1 MGKVAE
7 RRARTI
13 DGIVAAALDVIAEE
27 GAAGLTLG
35 AVARRVGVRTPSL
48 YGYFANRAALCD
60 ELFARGWTELVRES
74 EHLAEDPV
82 DPARALTEGLREFV
96 AWSLANPGYAQLMQ
110 WRPIAG
116 WEPSPEAFAPAVAAL
131 ELTAQVIIRAQRAG
145 QLDPEVDPG
154 ELTQIFATLGAGIV
168 SQQLSNE
175 PGVPL
180 DAGRSSQHLDDIAG
194 MFLTYYAPRSP
205 E

>member
-1 MGKVAE
+1 MPMGKVAE

-35 AVARRVGVRTPSL
+35 GGGPPGRGPHSLPLRLLRQPRGPVRRTVRT
-48 YGYFANRAALCD
+48 RVD
-60 ELFARGWTELVRES
+60 RLVRES

-82 DPARALTEGLREFV
+82 DPARALTEGGLREFV

-116 WEPSPEAFAPAVAAL
+116 WEPSPRS
-131 ELTAQVIIRAQRAG
+131 IRPPRW
-145 QLDPEVDPG
+145 PHW
-154 ELTQIFATLGAGIV
+154 
-168 SQQLSNE
+168 
-175 PGVPL
+175 
-180 DAGRSSQHLDDIAG
+180 SSP
-194 MFLTYYAPRSP
+194 PR
-205 E
+205 